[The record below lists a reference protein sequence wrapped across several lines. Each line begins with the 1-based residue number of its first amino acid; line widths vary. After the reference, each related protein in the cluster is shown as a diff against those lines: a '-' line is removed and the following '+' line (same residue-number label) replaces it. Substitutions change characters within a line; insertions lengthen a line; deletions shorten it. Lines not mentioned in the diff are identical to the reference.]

1 MGSVLH
7 FDPVRRA
14 AGAVQAILP
23 LRDHALQPEQGLPE
37 QVRAD
42 LAALELASRRF
53 PPAQRQG
60 HKKVEPAPSL
70 RRHERKEFLTVL
82 LFYFS
87 KQRGHG

>member
-1 MGSVLH
+1 LADFVALKAELAG
-7 FDPVRRA
+7 RA
-14 AGAVQAILP
+14 K
-23 LRDHALQPEQGLPE
+23 

-42 LAALELASRRF
+42 LAALELADEDSLGST
-53 PPAQRQG
+53 AG
-60 HKKVEPAPSL
+60 HKKVEPAPRL